1 MPSTTFFNLDK
12 KKQEAFLKA
21 SFQEFSAYDYH
32 SASISEIVRVLDIAK
47 GSVYQ
52 YFVNKLDLF
61 FYLVE
66 LSFTEK
72 MTFLDENPGTGRS
85 FSAWFKNRQ
94 NTLLDFNK
102 RKAIYSHLLN
112 NFYLQRNNPEL
123 RAKYLELKNA
133 ELTHTQNSLSKFSS
147 SFRKKADSKTL
158 ALLVLEVGDSA
169 MEFPEIMEGK
179 KISKKAKLAKSSE
192 VVDAFADMFS
202 KGINK
207 SK

>member
-21 SFQEFSAYDYH
+21 SFQEFSAFDYH
-32 SASISEIVRVLDIAK
+32 TASISEIVRVLDIAK

-52 YFVNKLDLF
+52 YFVNKFDLF

-72 MTFLDENPGTGRS
+72 MNFLDENPGTGRS
-85 FSAWFKNRQ
+85 FSAWFKHRQ

-102 RKAIYSHLLN
+102 KKTIYSNLLS

-133 ELTHTQNSLSKFSS
+133 ELVHTQNSLNKLSS
-147 SFRKKADSKTL
+147 TFRKKTDVKLL
-158 ALLVLEVGDSA
+158 ALLVLEVGDMA
-169 MEFPEIMEGK
+169 MDFPEIIEGK
-179 KISKKAKLAKSSE
+179 KLSKKAKLEKSTE
-192 VVDAFADMFS
+192 VIETYADALS
-202 KGINK
+202 KGVNK